1 MDVLLTSL
9 SGFYSN
15 ELMKG
20 TYSVIAS
27 LNILGN
33 PAQIAKQ
40 FSGGMEQM
48 FDEQKL
54 ASRGAT
60 FAKGAKVIGSN
71 VVSG

>member
-1 MDVLLTSL
+1 MLLSNF
-9 SGFYSN
+9 SGYYRS

-33 PAQIAKQ
+33 PSQIAKQ

-54 ASRGAT
+54 GSRGAN

-71 VVSG
+71 VVSR

>member
-1 MDVLLTSL
+1 MEQISANYV
-9 SGFYSN
+9 N

-33 PAQIAKQ
+33 PSQIAKQ

-48 FDEQKL
+48 FDEQKVG
-54 ASRGAT
+54 SRGANI
-60 FAKGAKVIGSN
+60 AKGAKVIGSN
-71 VVSG
+71 VVSR